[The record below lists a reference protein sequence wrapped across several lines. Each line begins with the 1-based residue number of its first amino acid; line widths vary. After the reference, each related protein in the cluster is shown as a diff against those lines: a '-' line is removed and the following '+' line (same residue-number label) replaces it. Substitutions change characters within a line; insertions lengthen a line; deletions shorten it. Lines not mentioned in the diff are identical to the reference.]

1 MGKIINKLKNNS
13 LFFKLTLI
21 MLISS
26 ISISIITAFTIMNI
40 SKKVFINNF
49 SITNTKIL
57 NQIGANSADLND
69 KLISLMNTVNN
80 SWAFR
85 RYLSEYNT
93 SIIEQSNIIYNL
105 KQHLK
110 IDDANLDSKDIDF
123 FLIGTNNST
132 FVRSTALL
140 TTPVKDIKENKIT
153 KNSLKNP
160 DKLLYQYSNSGFN
173 SLTQH
178 RNVIVATKV
187 LKDQRTKQQF
197 GMLYISIN
205 ENTFKKLYSNFTT
218 KSNDVAIISSDG
230 TIVSSNKESII
241 GTIDI
246 NLLNIAKKIDSDNLK
261 FKNIKIDNKS
271 YTVIAE
277 YMPIYDFYLVNL
289 VDTKLA
295 LADMYDIKEIV
306 LICGIIIAIS
316 VLILFV
322 ITRRTIKPLRVLVK
336 EMSKITEGNFNNHI
350 NLGGSS
356 EIKKLSSSFNYML
369 DDINNYVEKLLIAQ
383 KEQRKSELAAL
394 QMQINPH
401 FIYNTLASIKL
412 LVLKEDK
419 VKASET
425 INSFISLL
433 QNTISETSETITVEQ
448 EIENLKNYVFI
459 NETRCGD
466 NIKVNF
472 HVFEQC
478 ARYRLPKLVLQ
489 PFIENALFHAFL
501 GDAEGRI
508 HVFISAK
515 NNKLLCEIIDNGI
528 GMEESQLQNLY
539 SSPTSKH
546 KHFTGIGIK
555 NVDNRIKLLYGSDF
569 GVTITSKVNVG
580 TTINVCLPLMGEA
593 NNQSD

>member
-1 MGKIINKLKNNS
+1 MTKFINKLKNNS
-13 LFFKLTLI
+13 LFYKLTLI

-26 ISISIITAFTIMNI
+26 ITISVITAVTIMNI
-40 SKKVFINNF
+40 SKKIFINNF

-57 NQIGANSADLND
+57 NQIGASSSDLND
-69 KLISLMNTVNN
+69 KIISLMNTVNN

-85 RYLSEYNT
+85 RYLSAYNT

-123 FLIGTNNST
+123 LLIGVNNST
-132 FVRSTALL
+132 FIRSTALL
-140 TTPVKDIKENKIT
+140 TTPVMDIKENQIT
-153 KNSLKNP
+153 KNSLRNP

-178 RNVIVATKV
+178 KNVIIATKV
-187 LKDQRTKQQF
+187 LQDQRTKQQF
-197 GMLYISIN
+197 GMIYISIN

-230 TIVSSNKESII
+230 TIVSSNKGSII
-241 GTIDI
+241 GSKDI
-246 NLLNIAKKIDSDNLK
+246 NLLNIAKKINSDNLK
-261 FKNIKIDNKS
+261 FKNIKMDNKN

-295 LADMYDIKEIV
+295 LVDMYNIKEIV

-322 ITRRTIKPLRVLVK
+322 ITRKTTKPLRVLVK

-369 DDINNYVEKLLIAQ
+369 DDINNYIEKLLMSQ
-383 KEQRKSELAAL
+383 KQQRKLELAAL

-419 VKASET
+419 EKASET

-466 NIKVNF
+466 SIKVDF

-478 ARYRLPKLVLQ
+478 ENYRLPKLVLQ
-489 PFIENALFHAFL
+489 PFIENALFHAFP
-501 GDAEGRI
+501 GNAEGRI
-508 HVFISAK
+508 HVFVSAK
-515 NNKLLCEIIDNGI
+515 NNKLLCEIIDNGT

-539 SSPTSKH
+539 ATPTSKH

-555 NVDNRIKLLYGSDF
+555 NVDNRIKLLYGTDY
-569 GVTITSKVNVG
+569 GVTITSKVDVG
-580 TTINVCLPLMGEA
+580 TTINVYLPLM
-593 NNQSD
+593 DK